1 MGGYPL
7 VLPVDIPNTP
17 NITWAATAPV
27 KPGAEVTG
35 FSATT
40 RVGTINRRDVLG
52 AVTQRSA
59 PIKGA
64 SGSPGNAA
72 MVSKQAQI
80 GMIATPSYLANLKK

>member
-17 NITWAATAPV
+17 NITWTATAPV
-27 KPGAEVTG
+27 KPGAEVAG

-40 RVGTINRRDVLG
+40 GVGTMTDGMYSAQVS
-52 AVTQRSA
+52 QRSA